1 MKSLRAHFPRHTN
14 KLLLLLVVFFGIS
27 CALLVGCAHQRVHDT
42 GMSADQQR
50 RAACLQEL
58 SSISTGIVHRLNV
71 SLDALTDKLRKSE
84 TNQVAFWNDAL
95 GQISSDQTLKMVFV
109 LSPKGKLITPAA
121 VREPVAALAG
131 LSLPHPLRPTLIE
144 ARRAHWIDGDYPR
157 AIELY
162 WEVRH
167 QRHVLGPIYAVVA
180 SEMAQIQ
187 WQQGDIRAALPNY
200 GDVADDDT
208 LERKPDPIWWYL
220 ALARA
225 VENAAQSGTADEQM
239 RGVILKEG
247 PELLLEDCESKWMT
261 LPPNHLAFVVRKLK
275 KFLPAE
281 QLAQASNV
289 LDRIDQMARLSFAMG
304 AFAREYGADTFQL
317 AARSEDNHQ
326 QAIPIRHDSADAK
339 SNDPHCFLVNTGSP
353 LSDGN
358 LLGVEFNV
366 AALRETLLEP
376 ALRKMTLAQGG
387 RFEIVPTM
395 TSSASEKAPVE
406 KGNLIIFQLPAP
418 LDFWTVRYEIQSPP
432 LPRRLPEP
440 QSVSRTASPPASV
453 AAETP
458 QNTFQEAMY
467 LELGCGDLAAA
478 AKLYKEIAGNP
489 QANSDLKACAQLRLG
504 YCQEQLGKTMQ
515 AVELY
520 TTLVQSLRGTDDSG
534 LSQVRYAATQSL
546 LRIAEQS
553 AHAGEKDAASAVY
566 EALNKIDPQIV
577 KERERDCQTPKFKLH
592 GPVNTWDNR
601 WLPVINVAVK
611 TLTPAADATA
621 TNTWTWSGK
630 TDDLC
635 RYQVFVPQGQCEV
648 RAWAPTYGPAR
659 RQLML
664 IEEMSFDIPAALTV
678 QHIKLPARIE
688 HVYLKGNW
696 LDNWSGAAPL
706 DKVGDGVWETRVRL
720 KPGSYEYKFRIDDL
734 PETITDVRATKFV
747 DDGKGDFNAKLD
759 VAEETDITF
768 RFDENDPHFERQAP

>member
-1 MKSLRAHFPRHTN
+1 MKSLRAHSPRHTN
-14 KLLLLLVVFFGIS
+14 KLVLLLVVFFGIS

-42 GMSADQQR
+42 GMSASQQH

-58 SSISTGIVHRLNV
+58 HSISTGIVQRLNV
-71 SLDALTDKLRKSE
+71 SLDSLTGKLRNSE
-84 TNQVAFWNDAL
+84 ANQVAFWNDAL
-95 GQISSDQTLKMVFV
+95 GQISADQTLQMVFV
-109 LSPKGKLITPAA
+109 LSPQGKLITPA
-121 VREPVAALAG
+121 VVHEPVAALAG
-131 LSLPHPLRPTLIE
+131 LSLPHPMRPTLIE

-157 AIELY
+157 AIDLY
-162 WEVRH
+162 WKVRH
-167 QRHVLGPIYAVVA
+167 QPYVLGPIYAVVA

-200 GDVADDDT
+200 GDVTDDDT

-225 VENAAQSGTADEQM
+225 VENAAQSGTADDQM

-247 PELLLEDCESKWMT
+247 AELLFEDCESKWMT

-281 QLAQASNV
+281 QLGQASNV

-317 AARSEDNHQ
+317 AARSGDHNQ
-326 QAIPIRHDSADAK
+326 QAIPIRHGSADVKAN
-339 SNDPHCFLVNTGSP
+339 SPHCLLVNSGEP

-366 AALRETLLEP
+366 AAVRENLLEP
-376 ALRKMTLAQGG
+376 ALRKMALAQGG
-387 RFEIVPTM
+387 RYEIVPTIK
-395 TSSASEKAPVE
+395 SNASEKP
-406 KGNLIIFQLPAP
+406 GLIIFQLPAP
-418 LDFWTVRYEIQSPP
+418 LDFWTVRYDVQSST
-432 LPRRLPEP
+432 LPKQSAES
-440 QSVSRTASPPASV
+440 QSVRRTATPPASV
-453 AAETP
+453 VDGTP
-458 QNTFQEAMY
+458 QNSFQEAMY
-467 LELGCGDLAAA
+467 QELGCGDLTAAA
-478 AKLYKEIAGNP
+478 NLYNGVAGNP

-534 LSQVRYAATQSL
+534 LSQVRDAATQSL

-553 AHAGEKDAASAVY
+553 AHAGEKDTASAVY

-577 KERERDCQTPKFKLH
+577 KERERDCQAPKFKLH

-601 WLPVINVAVK
+601 WLPGINVEVK
-611 TLTPAADATA
+611 VLTPAADATA

-659 RQLML
+659 RQVVL
-664 IEEMSFDIPAALTV
+664 IEEMSFDIPAALTL

-696 LDNWSGAAPL
+696 LDSWSGAAPL

-734 PETITDVRATKFV
+734 PQTFTDARATKFV

-759 VAEETDITF
+759 VAEEKEITF